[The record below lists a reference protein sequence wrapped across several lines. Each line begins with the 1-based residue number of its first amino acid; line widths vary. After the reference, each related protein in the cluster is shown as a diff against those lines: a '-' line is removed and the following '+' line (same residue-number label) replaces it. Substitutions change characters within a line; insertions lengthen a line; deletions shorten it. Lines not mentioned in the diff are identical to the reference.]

1 MKEVN
6 LFVILINSAEIRLAE
21 PLRKALERYEATLK
35 SDFWKNVCI
44 VFTRWSND
52 PNELL
57 KKEREAKAANG
68 PVMTKERA

>member
-6 LFVILINSAEIRLAE
+6 LFVILINSKEIRLAE
-21 PLRKALERYEATLK
+21 SLRKALERYEATLK

-52 PNELL
+52 PSAHL
-57 KKEREAKAANG
+57 KKEREAKGAKE
-68 PVMTKERA
+68 PVMTKERK